1 MSSLMLG
8 HRKTASRVA
17 RALAALPIPVLI
29 ILLGLFMATDYA
41 EAVFEPPWLLTL
53 LNGVFLSLIP
63 AVIVYVTI
71 KAYLGSGSMGLLGL
85 SCGAFLMGL
94 SASVTGL
101 LIGEADGPNKAVT
114 FYNMGFFLAGAFHC
128 AGAAIVLTGIEPE
141 SSPRRTRIIVAG
153 LYLGMVLVMGL
164 WFMAGLKGFTP
175 VFFVQG
181 VGTTLIRQV
190 VLGSAVGLFAASAG
204 LVGLLYLRSRA
215 PFQFWYGLGL
225 FLIAIGLFCVLVP
238 KTVGGPMGWLGRS
251 AQYLGAVYFLV
262 AVASVVRGIRA
273 GGVVLGEGIS
283 SLFQHRLEKLVA
295 ERTRELTIVNERLK
309 HEISERR
316 QAEEALQKAHDEL
329 EQRVEERTADL
340 VREIREREK
349 AERGLRDSHARYKG
363 IFENTRDG
371 IAIYE
376 AVDNGEDFVFIEF
389 NSAGERMDHL
399 DRKDVIGRRV
409 SEIFPGIKEFG
420 LFEVFQRV
428 WRTGASE
435 NFPISLYQDGRLSG
449 WRDNFVYR
457 LPSGEIVALY
467 SDETERK
474 QAEESLK
481 KSEEKYR
488 VLVENAGEVVLVAQD
503 NRVKFVNRR
512 ISAIAGY
519 LPEELIGKSFAD
531 YIHPDDRE
539 TLAERHIKRLTGE
552 AVPEVYPFRVITMEG
567 AVRWAES
574 NIVLIE
580 WEGKPA
586 TLNFITDITDR
597 KRAEEARDKLQAQL
611 SQAQRMESIGIL
623 AGGVAH
629 DFNNLLTT
637 IIGNAQLAMA
647 DLPKDDPL
655 REDMEEIRKAGER
668 GAMLTRQLLTF
679 SRREPRQ
686 MEILDLNDVVEDM
699 DKLLRRL
706 VRESIELRMIR
717 APGLWKIRAD
727 VGQMEQVI
735 MNLAVNARDVMPG
748 GGTLTVETAN
758 VDLDTAFFHA
768 HDVAGEPGSYV
779 MLAVT
784 DTGPGMDKAIR
795 ERIFDPFFTTKERG
809 AGTGLGLSTVYG
821 IVKQGGG
828 YIWPYSQPDMGTTM
842 KIYLPRVED
851 VPRTVLEE
859 ETADTKAGGEVV
871 LVAEDNPPLR
881 ELAHR
886 TLEKAG
892 YQVLTAGDGEDA
904 LRVSEGFKGE
914 IHLLLA
920 DVVMPRMGGQ
930 ELAER
935 IRTLR
940 PGIQILYMSGFPD
953 RELSH
958 LAAVES
964 DANFLQKP
972 FTPESLY
979 RKVKK
984 ALGT

>member
-1 MSSLMLG
+1 
-8 HRKTASRVA
+8 V
-17 RALAALPIPVLI
+17 
-29 ILLGLFMATDYA
+29 
-41 EAVFEPPWLLTL
+41 
-53 LNGVFLSLIP
+53 
-63 AVIVYVTI
+63 
-71 KAYLGSGSMGLLGL
+71 
-85 SCGAFLMGL
+85 
-94 SASVTGL
+94 
-101 LIGEADGPNKAVT
+101 
-114 FYNMGFFLAGAFHC
+114 
-128 AGAAIVLTGIEPE
+128 
-141 SSPRRTRIIVAG
+141 
-153 LYLGMVLVMGL
+153 
-164 WFMAGLKGFTP
+164 
-175 VFFVQG
+175 
-181 VGTTLIRQV
+181 
-190 VLGSAVGLFAASAG
+190 
-204 LVGLLYLRSRA
+204 
-215 PFQFWYGLGL
+215 
-225 FLIAIGLFCVLVP
+225 
-238 KTVGGPMGWLGRS
+238 
-251 AQYLGAVYFLV
+251 
-262 AVASVVRGIRA
+262 
-273 GGVVLGEGIS
+273 
-283 SLFQHRLEKLVA
+283 
-295 ERTRELTIVNERLK
+295 
-309 HEISERR
+309 
-316 QAEEALQKAHDEL
+316 
-329 EQRVEERTADL
+329 
-340 VREIREREK
+340 
-349 AERGLRDSHARYKG
+349 
-363 IFENTRDG
+363 
-371 IAIYE
+371 
-376 AVDNGEDFVFIEF
+376 
-389 NSAGERMDHL
+389 
-399 DRKDVIGRRV
+399 DRKDLIGRRV
-409 SEIFPGIKEFG
+409 IEVFPGVKEFG
-420 LFEVFQRV
+420 LFEVLQRV
-428 WRTGASE
+428 WRTGTAERHPVS
-435 NFPISLYQDGRLSG
+435 SYKDGRIAG
-449 WRDNFVYR
+449 WRENFVYK
-457 LPSGEIVALY
+457 LPSGEVFSVY
-467 SDETERK
+467 SDETQRRR
-474 QAEESLK
+474 AEEALQ
-481 KSEEKYR
+481 ENEQKYR
-488 VLVENAGEVVLVAQD
+488 VLVENAGEVILVAQD
-503 NRVKFVNRR
+503 GKIKFVNRR
-512 ISAIAGY
+512 ISDVTGH
-519 LPEELIGKSFAD
+519 LPDELIGKPFSD

-539 TLAERHIKRLTGE
+539 TVAERHIRRLKGE
-552 AVPEVYPFRVITMEG
+552 AVPEVYPFRVITREG

-597 KRAEEARDKLQAQL
+597 KRAQEAHDKLQSQFH
-611 SQAQRMESIGIL
+611 QAQRMESIGIL

-679 SRREPRQ
+679 SRREPRR
-686 MEILDLNDVVEDM
+686 MEVLDLNDVVRDM

-706 VRESIELRMIR
+706 IRESIELRMIR

-758 VDLDTAFFHA
+758 VDLDEPFFDA
-768 HDVAGEPGSYV
+768 HNVEGVPGPYV

-784 DTGPGMDKAIR
+784 DTGPGMDKDIR

-828 YIWPYSQPDMGTTM
+828 YIWPYSQPGMGTTM
-842 KIYLPRVED
+842 KIYLPWAED

-859 ETADTKAGGEVV
+859 EPDDTEVCCEVV

-892 YQVLTAGDGEDA
+892 YQVLTAGDGEEA

-914 IHLLLA
+914 IHLLLT

-935 IRTLR
+935 IRNLR
-940 PGIQILYMSGFPD
+940 PGIQVLYMSGFPD

-972 FTPESLY
+972 FSPESLC

-984 ALGT
+984 ALVDL

>member
-8 HRKTASRVA
+8 NRKTASHVA

-29 ILLGLFMATDYA
+29 ILLGLLMATGS

-63 AVIVYVTI
+63 AVIVNVTI
-71 KAYLGSGSMGLLGL
+71 KAYLGSGSMGILGL
-85 SCGAFLMGL
+85 SCGAFIMGL
-94 SASVTGL
+94 SAAAASL
-101 LIGEADGPNKAVT
+101 LIGDAGGPNKAVT

-141 SSPRRTRIIVAG
+141 VNPRRRRLTVAG
-153 LYLGMVLVMGL
+153 VYLGTILFMGL
-164 WFMAGLKGFTP
+164 WFMVVLTGLTP

-181 VGTTLIRQV
+181 VGATLIRQV
-190 VLGSAVGLFAASAG
+190 VLGGAVGLFAVSAG
-204 LVGLLYLRSRA
+204 LVGLLYLRSRV
-215 PFQFWYGLGL
+215 PFQYWYGLGL

-238 KTVGGPMGWLGRS
+238 KTVGSPMGWLGRS

-262 AVASVVRGIRA
+262 AVASVVRGIRI
-273 GGVVLGEGIS
+273 GGGMPGEGIS
-283 SLFQHRLEKLVA
+283 SLFQHRLEKQAA
-295 ERTRELTIVNERLK
+295 ERTWELTIVNERLK

-329 EQRVEERTADL
+329 EQRVEQRTADL
-340 VREIREREK
+340 AREIREREK

-363 IFENTRDG
+363 IFEGTRDG

-376 AVDNGEDFVFIEF
+376 AVDNGEDFIFIEF
-389 NSAGERMDHL
+389 NSAGEKIDHV
-399 DRKDVIGRRV
+399 DRKDLIGRRV
-409 SEIFPGIKEFG
+409 TEVFPGVKEFG

-428 WRTGASE
+428 WRTGTAERHPVS
-435 NFPISLYQDGRLSG
+435 SYKDGRIAG
-449 WRDNFVYR
+449 WRENFVYK
-457 LPSGEIVALY
+457 LPWGEVVSVY
-467 SDETERK
+467 SDETQRRR
-474 QAEESLK
+474 AEEALQ
-481 KSEEKYR
+481 ENEQKYR

-503 NRVKFVNRR
+503 GKIMFVNRR
-512 ISAIAGY
+512 ISDVTGY
-519 LPEELIGKSFAD
+519 LPDELVGKPFSD

-539 TLAERHIKRLTGE
+539 AVAERHINQLKGE
-552 AVPEVYPFRVITMEG
+552 AVPGVNPFQVITREG

-706 VRESIELRMIR
+706 VRESIELRKIW

-735 MNLAVNARDVMPG
+735 MNLAVNARDVMPE

-758 VDLDTAFFHA
+758 VNLDAAF
-768 HDVAGEPGSYV
+768 
-779 MLAVT
+779 L
-784 DTGPGMDKAIR
+784 
-795 ERIFDPFFTTKERG
+795 
-809 AGTGLGLSTVYG
+809 
-821 IVKQGGG
+821 
-828 YIWPYSQPDMGTTM
+828 
-842 KIYLPRVED
+842 
-851 VPRTVLEE
+851 
-859 ETADTKAGGEVV
+859 
-871 LVAEDNPPLR
+871 
-881 ELAHR
+881 
-886 TLEKAG
+886 
-892 YQVLTAGDGEDA
+892 
-904 LRVSEGFKGE
+904 
-914 IHLLLA
+914 
-920 DVVMPRMGGQ
+920 MPM
-930 ELAER
+930 
-935 IRTLR
+935 T
-940 PGIQILYMSGFPD
+940 
-953 RELSH
+953 
-958 LAAVES
+958 
-964 DANFLQKP
+964 
-972 FTPESLY
+972 
-979 RKVKK
+979 
-984 ALGT
+984 